1 MSSSPYSLGYTSTYS
16 ASYGSGSGSGGGV
29 GGSNRGTSSYDRY
42 YSYYDEP
49 KRNAYGSSSS
59 SSKRGSASNSYSSSS
74 SSSAYTPRYLMSS
87 DLLGIERAAA
97 GGRSAFSS
105 GKLSEGPSHDH
116 LGRKLSNY
124 DRWRVQQG
132 KDDSATSTSTS
143 TPSTVTHSGSG
154 GVGGVGGG
162 RRKTNASSSSRGNN
176 SNSVRFAD
184 APETRTFRADE
195 DDDAVVGGDSL
206 SALREMSMGPSASRY
221 SSSSSARSPSARAT
235 SLKPEMSSSS
245 SSSSYRPSFGS
256 SSSYSSP
263 SSYVA
268 RSFPTGVANKVTYT
282 GIPHLKNLSQ
292 TTIMSS
298 P

>member
-1 MSSSPYSLGYTSTYS
+1 
-16 ASYGSGSGSGGGV
+16 
-29 GGSNRGTSSYDRY
+29 
-42 YSYYDEP
+42 
-49 KRNAYGSSSS
+49 
-59 SSKRGSASNSYSSSS
+59 
-74 SSSAYTPRYLMSS
+74 MSS

-143 TPSTVTHSGSG
+143 IPITVTHSGSG

-162 RRKTNASSSSRGNN
+162 RRKTNASSSSSSRGNN

-245 SSSSYRPSFGS
+245 SSSYRPSFGS

-263 SSYVA
+263 SSYAA

-282 GIPHLKNLSQ
+282 GIPHLKDLS
-292 TTIMSS
+292 
-298 P
+298 

>member
-1 MSSSPYSLGYTSTYS
+1 
-16 ASYGSGSGSGGGV
+16 
-29 GGSNRGTSSYDRY
+29 
-42 YSYYDEP
+42 
-49 KRNAYGSSSS
+49 
-59 SSKRGSASNSYSSSS
+59 
-74 SSSAYTPRYLMSS
+74 MSS

-132 KDDSATSTSTS
+132 KDDSNTSTSTS
-143 TPSTVTHSGSG
+143 IPITVTHSGSG

-162 RRKTNASSSSRGNN
+162 RRKTNASSSSSSSRGNN

-195 DDDAVVGGDSL
+195 DDDGVVGGDSL

-221 SSSSSARSPSARAT
+221 SSSSSARAT
-235 SLKPEMSSSS
+235 SLKPEMSS

-263 SSYVA
+263 SSYAA
-268 RSFPTGVANKVTYT
+268 RSFPTGVANKVT
-282 GIPHLKNLSQ
+282 
-292 TTIMSS
+292 
-298 P
+298 